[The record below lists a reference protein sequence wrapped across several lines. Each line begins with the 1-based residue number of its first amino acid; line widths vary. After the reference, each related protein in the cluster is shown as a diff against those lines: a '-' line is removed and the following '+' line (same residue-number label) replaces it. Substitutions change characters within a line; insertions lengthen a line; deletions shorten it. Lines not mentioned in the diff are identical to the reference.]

1 VEKVPVT
8 IITGFLGAG
17 KTTLIRNM
25 ILGSPDMRFAL
36 LINEFG
42 DTNIDSELLL
52 ECTEKRCCQDIIE
65 LSDNCICCT
74 ITEDFVPA
82 IKKLTELQ
90 NKAPLDHIIIET
102 SGLAFPQPLI
112 AAFNWPEVYNRVTLN
127 GVITVVD
134 GTTVVDLLQNK
145 VAPLSPTNSQP
156 ATSHETAI
164 LELHHSQMC
173 CSDLIILNKVDLM
186 NNDEIDTARKS
197 ITSNTDENARIV
209 CAREG
214 HIAPDVLFGHTASH
228 KNRSHHHD
236 EDHHDDDHHDH
247 HHGDFYSV
255 SIEVDE
261 IEHLDAF
268 KEKIQSLLEQHRI
281 LRLKGFALV
290 KGKPMRLVIQAVGQ
304 RLNLYF
310 DRLLTNEDR
319 EKSKIVAIS
328 DEPLSEK
335 TLLDFLS
342 F

>member
-1 VEKVPVT
+1 LSKNLA
-8 IITGFLGAG
+8 F
-17 KTTLIRNM
+17 
-25 ILGSPDMRFAL
+25 
-36 LINEFG
+36 
-42 DTNIDSELLL
+42 
-52 ECTEKRCCQDIIE
+52 E
-65 LSDNCICCT
+65 LSSLSSPDNCICCT

-236 EDHHDDDHHDH
+236 EDHHDDDHHDQDANASLSRMNALPRMTENPEVFFQIMAH
-247 HHGDFYSV
+247 H
-255 SIEVDE
+255 
-261 IEHLDAF
+261 
-268 KEKIQSLLEQHRI
+268 
-281 LRLKGFALV
+281 
-290 KGKPMRLVIQAVGQ
+290 
-304 RLNLYF
+304 
-310 DRLLTNEDR
+310 
-319 EKSKIVAIS
+319 
-328 DEPLSEK
+328 
-335 TLLDFLS
+335 
-342 F
+342 